1 MSAKNIDYQLRK
13 ERVLGIVVNEYIKTV
28 SPVSSS
34 FISQEYLPD
43 LSSATIRNILAEL
56 EEEGY
61 LTHPHVSAGRIPTQV
76 GYRFYVDNLMFEIKL
91 LEEEKIRI
99 KREYE
104 QGMKDLEALLEK
116 TSEVLSDI
124 THYTSIVSVDCW
136 QGRLFCRGTDY
147 VVTYPE
153 YQDIQK
159 IRDILVILEEK
170 ERLLS
175 IINQELEKK
184 VRILIGSE
192 ISCENISDSCAL
204 AVSGFKTSRGAN
216 GRIAVL
222 GPKRMDYARVVSTLD
237 YLRSVIE
244 EII

>member
-1 MSAKNIDYQLRK
+1 MKNVDYQVRK

-34 FISQEYLPD
+34 FIAQEYLPD

-56 EEEGY
+56 ENEGY
-61 LTHPHVSAGRIPTQV
+61 LTHPHVSAGRIPTQD

-91 LEEEKIRI
+91 LEEEKARI
-99 KREYE
+99 KEEYD
-104 QGMKDLEALLEK
+104 QGVKDLEALLEK
-116 TSEVLSDI
+116 TSQLLSDM

-136 QGRLFCRGTDY
+136 QGRLFCRGTNY

-159 IRDILVILEEK
+159 IRGILVILEEK

-184 VRILIGSE
+184 VKILIGSE
-192 ISCENISDSCAL
+192 IACESISDSCAL
-204 AVSGFKTSRGAN
+204 AVSSFRTSLGAC

-222 GPKRMDYARVVSTLD
+222 GPQRMDYARVVSALD
-237 YLRSVIE
+237 YLKSVIE
-244 EII
+244 EIM

>member
-1 MSAKNIDYQLRK
+1 MTMRNVDYQIRK

-34 FISQEYLPD
+34 FIAQEYLPD

-56 EEEGY
+56 ENEGY
-61 LTHPHVSAGRIPTQV
+61 LTHPHVSAGRIPTQD

-91 LEEEKIRI
+91 LEEEKTRI
-99 KREYE
+99 KDEYD
-104 QGMKDLEALLEK
+104 QSVKDLEALLEK
-116 TSEVLSDI
+116 TSELLSDI

-136 QGRLFCRGTDY
+136 QGRLFCHGTNY

-159 IRDILVILEEK
+159 IRGILVILEEK

-175 IINQELEKK
+175 IINQELERK
-184 VRILIGSE
+184 VKILIGNE
-192 ISCENISDSCAL
+192 IACENISDSCAL
-204 AVSGFKTSRGAN
+204 AVSSFRTSLGAN

-222 GPKRMDYARVVSTLD
+222 GPQRMDYARVVSALD
-237 YLRSVIE
+237 YVKSVIE
-244 EII
+244 EIM

>member
-34 FISQEYLPD
+34 LIAHEYSLD

-56 EEEGY
+56 EEEGF
-61 LTHPHVSAGRIPTQV
+61 LTHPHVSAGRVPTQE

-91 LEEEKIRI
+91 LEEEKARI

-104 QGMKDLEALLEK
+104 EEMKGLEGLLEK
-116 TSEVLSDI
+116 TSELLSDM

-136 QGRLFCRGTDY
+136 QGRLFCRGTNY

-153 YQDIQK
+153 FQDIQE
-159 IRDILVILEEK
+159 IRGILMILEEK

-184 VRILIGSE
+184 VKILIGSE
-192 ISCENISDSCAL
+192 IACESISDSCAL
-204 AVSGFKTSRGAN
+204 AVLGFRTSMGAN

-237 YLRSVIE
+237 YLKSVIE